1 MSVPAGTPG
10 DEVPEADWA
19 EQAVTAGPPDDAE
32 PAAPVVGGVSLEAEP
47 ADVVEQGL
55 AVDYDEDE
63 Q

>member
-19 EQAVTAGPPDDAE
+19 EQAVEAGPPAE
-32 PAAPVVGGVSLEAEP
+32 DAPVTPVPDPGSREAEP
-47 ADVVEQGL
+47 ADVVEQEFPV
-55 AVDYDEDE
+55 AYDEDE